1 MASIL
6 SRSRILRFADFVN
19 FAVGVFVGLLTAR
32 LGVFG
37 LLLPL
42 LATSLLL
49 PLLAMGL
56 EEELLLRAIGF
67 GEELLLLAMG
77 FGEELLLVRVLDL
90 ETSIGA
96 GVLLFGIPCAVIL

>member
-32 LGVFG
+32 LVLFG

-67 GEELLLLAMG
+67 GEELLL
-77 FGEELLLVRVLDL
+77 VRVLDL